1 MGFRNT
7 MISPRYRG
15 SGAARPDR
23 RAGFT
28 LVEVIVVLVLLG
40 LAVALAAPAFLA
52 REPAP
57 ESQLAAIVRG
67 ARELAER
74 RGEIVHLRVGSSGE
88 WQVEGAASPG
98 AGYLAQGRL
107 DDFAGPRF
115 TLVVAPIGT
124 CAFDVR
130 SASAASVIAIDPLTC
145 EVESPARVS
154 ER

>member
-1 MGFRNT
+1 MTNPR
-7 MISPRYRG
+7 SPG
-15 SGAARPDR
+15 SRFARCHR
-23 RAGFT
+23 HVGFT

-40 LAVALAAPAFLA
+40 LAAALAAPAFLG

-74 RGEIVHLRVGSSGE
+74 RGEIVHLRVSSAGE
-88 WQVEGAASPG
+88 WQVEGAASPS
-98 AGYLAQGRL
+98 AGTLAEGRL

-130 SASAASVIAIDPLTC
+130 SAGAANVIAIDPLTC
-145 EVESPARVS
+145 EVRAPARES